1 MSPVQSGESKVSHLV
16 NRAGWEQILALG
28 LDPHQ
33 DTPVEILHVIL
44 LGVVK
49 YYWRDAVARISKK
62 DHEILI
68 GRLSSFNTWGM
79 DLSPLAGKTLVN
91 YAGSLTG
98 RDFRA
103 LVQAAPF
110 VLHGLLSNE
119 QVEVWKALSALV
131 SLVWQPEIHDIEQYL
146 VSLF

>member
-1 MSPVQSGESKVSHLV
+1 MPHRDYFCV
-16 NRAGWEQILALG
+16 G

-49 YYWRDAVARISKK
+49 YYWRDAVARTKK
-62 DHEILI
+62 DHDVLI
-68 GRLSSFNTWGM
+68 GRLSTFNTWGLN
-79 DLSPLAGKTLVN
+79 LSPLPGKTLVN

-103 LVQAAPF
+103 IAQAAPF
-110 VLHGLLSNE
+110 VLYGLLSDD
-119 QVEVWKALSALV
+119 QLEVWKALADLV
-131 SLVWQPEIHDIEQYL
+131 TLVWQPEIHDIDKYL
-146 VSLF
+146 VSTVYYFAVTEC